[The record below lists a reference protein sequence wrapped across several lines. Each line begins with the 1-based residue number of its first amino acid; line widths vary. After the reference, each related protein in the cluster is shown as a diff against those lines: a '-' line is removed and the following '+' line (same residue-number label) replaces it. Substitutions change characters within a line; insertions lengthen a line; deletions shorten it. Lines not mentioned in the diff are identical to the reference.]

1 MQERQLT
8 KAIAK
13 ARSREGTVRK
23 ALLKLMK
30 EGDEDLIDDQA
41 TLLATVQGQIKD
53 MSRMKTTLAKTGTK
67 IDMILQQQR
76 LAMSMA
82 SVTRALGSATQTMQP
97 EKVEQIMSDLSRQ
110 YDDIEVMTAVMDT
123 ATTQASAKQVPQ
135 EEVDRIK
142 RQVADEA
149 GLELRQELNSA
160 EAVKTTPKTAEVD
173 EVKLAENLKALRA
186 A

>member
-1 MQERQLT
+1 
-8 KAIAK
+8 
-13 ARSREGTVRK
+13 
-23 ALLKLMK
+23 
-30 EGDEDLIDDQA
+30 
-41 TLLATVQGQIKD
+41 
-53 MSRMKTTLAKTGTK
+53 
-67 IDMILQQQR
+67 
-76 LAMSMA
+76 
-82 SVTRALGSATQTMQP
+82 
-97 EKVEQIMSDLSRQ
+97 MSDLAKQ
-110 YDDIEVMTAVMDT
+110 YDDIEVMTSVMDT

-173 EVKLAENLKALRA
+173 EVQLAETLKALRA

>member
-1 MQERQLT
+1 
-8 KAIAK
+8 
-13 ARSREGTVRK
+13 
-23 ALLKLMK
+23 
-30 EGDEDLIDDQA
+30 
-41 TLLATVQGQIKD
+41 
-53 MSRMKTTLAKTGTK
+53 
-67 IDMILQQQR
+67 
-76 LAMSMA
+76 
-82 SVTRALGSATQTMQP
+82 
-97 EKVEQIMSDLSRQ
+97 MSDLSKQ

-149 GLELRQELNSA
+149 GLELRQELNST
-160 EAVKTTPKTAEVD
+160 EAVKTTPSAAEVD

>member
-1 MQERQLT
+1 
-8 KAIAK
+8 
-13 ARSREGTVRK
+13 
-23 ALLKLMK
+23 
-30 EGDEDLIDDQA
+30 
-41 TLLATVQGQIKD
+41 
-53 MSRMKTTLAKTGTK
+53 
-67 IDMILQQQR
+67 
-76 LAMSMA
+76 
-82 SVTRALGSATQTMQP
+82 
-97 EKVEQIMSDLSRQ
+97 MSDLSKQ

-160 EAVKTTPKTAEVD
+160 EAVKTTLSAAEVD